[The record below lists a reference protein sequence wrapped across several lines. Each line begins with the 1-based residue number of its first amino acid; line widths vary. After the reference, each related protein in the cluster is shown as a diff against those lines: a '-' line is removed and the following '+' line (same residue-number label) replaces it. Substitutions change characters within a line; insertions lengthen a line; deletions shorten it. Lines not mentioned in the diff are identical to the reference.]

1 MHEPHYAYSRPGMK
15 HGVHLW
21 QLVIAPLCTS
31 ESSCVAL
38 ATMLGVSIN
47 ANLLR
52 GVILR
57 TQTASCHRKAI
68 LYGFSTIALEK
79 VFNVNVPATSHG

>member
-1 MHEPHYAYSRPGMK
+1 MHEPHYAYSWPGLK

-52 GVILR
+52 GYLAD
-57 TQTASCHRKAI
+57 TDS
-68 LYGFSTIALEK
+68 LL
-79 VFNVNVPATSHG
+79 P